1 MNTSDRAP
9 LVAIAILA
17 ARADGQS
24 QAQEQSTIDA
34 VVAKIGSP
42 DVSRLTEQVMS
53 SQVQLSS
60 ITARLSDDEAR
71 QLAYET
77 ALAVC
82 HADGALNAAEQR
94 FLDELRQALGLS
106 GPAVQS
112 VSTNAAAL
120 ATAPTVP
127 ASSRLPDDATLDRLI
142 LQQAMLTAALEI
154 LPDRLA
160 NIAVLPLQMRLVYQV
175 GQHYGQKMD
184 GNQVKDLIATLGI
197 GVAAQAMEGVLMKVL
212 GGVAGGLLGGMLGG
226 ATRVATGAAVTFA
239 STYALGNVA
248 KQYYA
253 QGRKL
258 STSDLKSLFARFKD
272 EAGTIYP
279 KVQQEIQ
286 TQSQTLNLN
295 RVLAIVHGETS
306 N

>member
-1 MNTSDRAP
+1 MNTNDRPP
-9 LVAIAILA
+9 LVAIALLA

-24 QAQEQSTIDA
+24 QDKEQATINA
-34 VVAKIGSP
+34 VVERIGSP
-42 DVSRLTEQVMS
+42 DVSRLTEQVAAG
-53 SQVQLSS
+53 QVQLSALA
-60 ITARLSDDEAR
+60 ARLSDDEAR
-71 QLAYET
+71 RLAYET

-82 HADGALNAAEQR
+82 HADGALNPAEQK
-94 FLDELRQALGLS
+94 FLDDLRQALGLS
-106 GPAVQS
+106 GAQVQG
-112 VSTNAAAL
+112 VGADAAAI
-120 ATAPTVP
+120 ATAPVVAP
-127 ASSRLPDDATLDRLI
+127 GPLPNDAALDKLI
-142 LQQAMLTAALEI
+142 LQQAMLTGALEI

-175 GQHYGQKMD
+175 GQHYGQTMD

-212 GGVAGGLLGGMLGG
+212 GGVAGGLLGG

-253 QGRKL
+253 QGRKI
-258 STSDLKSLFARFKD
+258 SSGDLKALFIRFKD

-279 KVQQEIQ
+279 RVQGEIQ
-286 TQSQTLNLN
+286 SQSQTLNLS
-295 RVLAIVHGETS
+295 RVLAAVQGKVG
-306 N
+306 

>member
-1 MNTSDRAP
+1 VNASDRAP

-60 ITARLSDDEAR
+60 ITTRLSDDEAR

-106 GPAVQS
+106 GPGVENL
-112 VSTNAAAL
+112 VTNAAAL
-120 ATAPTVP
+120 STAPAVP
-127 ASSRLPDDATLDRLI
+127 AASPLPDEARLDRLI
-142 LQQAMLTAALEI
+142 LQQAMLTGALEI

-258 STSDLKSLFARFKD
+258 STNDLKSLFARFKD

-286 TQSQTLNLN
+286 AQSQTLNLN

-306 N
+306 S

>member
-1 MNTSDRAP
+1 MNASDRAP

-24 QAQEQSTIDA
+24 QPQEQSTIDA
-34 VVAKIGSP
+34 VVQRIGSP

-53 SQVQLSS
+53 SQVQLTS

-71 QLAYET
+71 RLAYET
-77 ALAVC
+77 AVAVC

-94 FLDELRQALGLS
+94 FLDELRQALGIS
-106 GPAVQS
+106 APAVQALGA
-112 VSTNAAAL
+112 NAAAL
-120 ATAPTVP
+120 ATTPAVP
-127 ASSRLPDDATLDRLI
+127 AANPLPDEATLDRLI
-142 LQQAMLTAALEI
+142 LQQAILTGALEI

-175 GQHYGQKMD
+175 GQQYGQKMD

-212 GGVAGGLLGGMLGG
+212 GGVAGGLLGGLLGG
-226 ATRVATGAAVTFA
+226 ATQVATGAAVTFA
-239 STYALGNVA
+239 STYALGKVA

-253 QGRKL
+253 QGRNI
-258 STSDLKSLFARFKD
+258 SAGDLKALFARFKD

-286 TQSQTLNLN
+286 SQSQTLNLN
-295 RVLAIVHGETS
+295 RVLAAVKGEVG
-306 N
+306 

>member
-1 MNTSDRAP
+1 MNTNDRPP
-9 LVAIAILA
+9 LVAIALLA

-24 QAQEQSTIDA
+24 QDKEQATINA
-34 VVAKIGSP
+34 VVERIGSP
-42 DVSRLTEQVMS
+42 DVSRLTEQVAAG
-53 SQVQLSS
+53 QVQLSALA
-60 ITARLSDDEAR
+60 ARLSDDEAR
-71 QLAYET
+71 RLAYET

-82 HADGALNAAEQR
+82 HADGALNPAEQK
-94 FLDELRQALGLS
+94 FLDDLRQALGLS
-106 GPAVQS
+106 GAQVQG
-112 VSTNAAAL
+112 VGADAAAI
-120 ATAPTVP
+120 ATAPVVAP
-127 ASSRLPDDATLDRLI
+127 GPLPNDAALDKLI
-142 LQQAMLTAALEI
+142 LQQAMLTGALEI

-175 GQHYGQKMD
+175 GQHYGQTMD

-212 GGVAGGLLGGMLGG
+212 GGVAGGLLGG

-253 QGRKL
+253 QGRKI
-258 STSDLKSLFARFKD
+258 SSADLKALFIRFKD

-279 KVQQEIQ
+279 RVQGEIQ
-286 TQSQTLNLN
+286 SQSQTLNLS
-295 RVLAIVHGETS
+295 RVLAAVQGKVG
-306 N
+306 